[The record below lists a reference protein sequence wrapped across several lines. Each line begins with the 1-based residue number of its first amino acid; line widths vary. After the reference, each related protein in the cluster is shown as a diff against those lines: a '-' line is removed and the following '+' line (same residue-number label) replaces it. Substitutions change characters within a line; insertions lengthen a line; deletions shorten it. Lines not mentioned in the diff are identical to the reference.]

1 MGRGASQAPP
11 GVPAGGASGSRGPS
25 QTGAQ
30 RGCSFSG
37 MNVLLDAGR
46 RVVGLCLIVFVAV
59 PVFLVLDPAGSA
71 TPLDVPMRRAGSEH
85 WAYTWGVTTGLWTL
99 LAVGAAALA
108 GSLAGGRLSGVL
120 ARIGR
125 GIERPPAWSVAAF
138 TGLLGAGLAAAV
150 SLAVFEGR
158 TLLNDASVQ
167 LVQARYFAAGELAGP
182 ALALPEFWT
191 IQFMVQTAAG
201 WVSQYP
207 PAHALWLA
215 AGIGLGGPWIA
226 MALAMGML
234 GVFSALSFERLLP
247 RRVAA
252 ARLGALLAVTSPMLL
267 ALAGAY
273 MNHATVAAF
282 AALALWLSLRAE
294 TGRAVWALAAGGA
307 MGFMVTTRPVSGLL
321 IGAAVTAGVWLTAPQ
336 REPGLHRPWLLRRF
350 AWWALGGLPFAVGFG
365 WFNARF
371 FGSPLTLG
379 YTAAAGPSHGLGFH
393 VDPWGR
399 VYGFTQALGYT
410 STELI
415 SLGRELLGTVLPVG
429 VLVGLFLLLARRLD
443 RGERILAAWALLP
456 ILASAL
462 YWHHDLVFGP
472 RMLGEAVPAWC
483 ALVVLSTIGLARV
496 ARRGWL
502 SDAVAVLVLIAIGY
516 GLAAG
521 GRERIVRL
529 GSRAAPVP
537 EVAEPGPSL
546 VFVHES
552 WQDRIGAR
560 LAARPMRLDSVRAL
574 LNRYSPCRLEGAL
587 VGAQRPEEVEDRCR
601 REAASDR
608 LRWLGL
614 TDYLWRGDL
623 PGLGSS
629 GVLWARD
636 LGPEAN
642 ARLIEAYP
650 ARTPLFVLP
659 DGQGDG
665 QIVPY
670 ETGVNALWGPA
681 PP

>member
-1 MGRGASQAPP
+1 
-11 GVPAGGASGSRGPS
+11 
-25 QTGAQ
+25 
-30 RGCSFSG
+30 
-37 MNVLLDAGR
+37 MNVFLDAGR
-46 RVVGLCLIVFVAV
+46 RILGLCLVVLVAV
-59 PVFLVLDPAGSA
+59 PVFLILDPDGST
-71 TPLDVPMRRAGSEH
+71 TPLDVPMRRAGLDY
-85 WAYTWGVTTGLWTL
+85 WAHTWGASTAVWTL
-99 LAVGAAALA
+99 LALGAAILA
-108 GSLAGGRLSGVL
+108 GVFGKGSVSRVLS
-120 ARIGR
+120 RIGR
-125 GIERPPAWSVAAF
+125 VIARPPTWSAAAF
-138 TGLLGAGLAAAV
+138 TGLLGAALTAAV
-150 SLAVFEGR
+150 VLLVFDGR
-158 TLLNDASVQ
+158 AIFNDANVQ
-167 LVQARYFAAGELAGP
+167 LVQARYFAGGKLSGPPLAM
-182 ALALPEFWT
+182 PEFWT

-215 AGIGLGGPWIA
+215 GGIRLGGPWIA
-226 MALAMGML
+226 VAATMGVL
-234 GVFSALSFERLLP
+234 GVFSVLSFERLLP
-247 RRVAA
+247 GRIAA

-267 ALAGAY
+267 ALAGTY

-307 MGFMVTTRPVSGLL
+307 MGFMVTTRPISGLL
-321 IGAAVTAGVWLTAPQ
+321 IGAAVTAGVWLTAPRQ
-336 REPGLHRPWLLRRF
+336 EPGLHRPWLLRRF

-415 SLGRELLGTVLPVG
+415 SLGRELLGTVLPVAA
-429 VLVGLFLLLARRLD
+429 LIGLYLLLARRLE

-456 ILASAL
+456 VLASAL
-462 YWHHDLVFGP
+462 YWHHDLIVGP

-483 ALVVLSTIGLARV
+483 ALLVLATIGLAR
-496 ARRGWL
+496 ATRRDWL

-521 GRERIVRL
+521 GRGRVVRL
-529 GSRAAPVP
+529 TGRVVPVP
-537 EVAEPGPSL
+537 EVTEPGPSL

-574 LNRYSPCRLEGAL
+574 INQFDPCRLEGAL
-587 VGAQRPEEVEDRCR
+587 VGAQRPEEVVDRCQ
-601 REAASDR
+601 REIGSDR
-608 LRWLGL
+608 LGRLGL

-623 PGLGSS
+623 PGLGGS

-650 ARTPLFVLP
+650 DRTPLLAMP
-659 DGQGDG
+659 DGERTGDG
-665 QIVPY
+665 LVVPY
-670 ETGVNALWGPA
+670 QMGVNALWGPA

>member
-1 MGRGASQAPP
+1 
-11 GVPAGGASGSRGPS
+11 
-25 QTGAQ
+25 
-30 RGCSFSG
+30 
-37 MNVLLDAGR
+37 MNVFLDAGR
-46 RVVGLCLIVFVAV
+46 RILGLCLVVLVAF
-59 PVFLVLDPAGSA
+59 PVFLILDPDGST
-71 TPLDVPMRRAGSEH
+71 TPLDVPMRRAGWEYWSH
-85 WAYTWGVTTGLWTL
+85 TWGASTAVWTL
-99 LAVGAAALA
+99 LVLGAAILA
-108 GSLAGGRLSGVL
+108 GVIAKGRASRVLS
-120 ARIGR
+120 RIGR
-125 GIERPPAWSVAAF
+125 AITRPPTWSVAAL
-138 TGLLGAGLAAAV
+138 TGLLGAALTAAV
-150 SLAVFEGR
+150 ALLVFEGR
-158 TLLNDASVQ
+158 AIFNDANVQ
-167 LVQARYFAAGELAGP
+167 LVQARYFAGGKLSGPPLAM
-182 ALALPEFWT
+182 PEFWT

-215 AGIGLGGPWIA
+215 GGIKLGGPWIA
-226 MALAMGML
+226 VAATMGVL
-234 GVFSALSFERLLP
+234 GVFSVLSFERLLP
-247 RRVAA
+247 GRIAA
-252 ARLGALLAVTSPMLL
+252 ARLGALLAVASPMLL
-267 ALAGAY
+267 ALAGTY

-307 MGFMVTTRPVSGLL
+307 MGFMVATRPISGLL
-321 IGAAVTAGVWLTAPQ
+321 IGAAVTAGVWLTAPRQ
-336 REPGLHRPWLLRRF
+336 EPGLHRPWLLRRF

-415 SLGRELLGTVLPVG
+415 SLGRELLGTVLPVAA
-429 VLVGLFLLLARRLD
+429 LIGLYLLLARRLE
-443 RGERILAAWALLP
+443 RGERILTAWALLP
-456 ILASAL
+456 VLASAL
-462 YWHHDLVFGP
+462 YWHHDLIVGP
-472 RMLGEAVPAWC
+472 RMLGEAVPAWS
-483 ALVVLSTIGLARV
+483 ALLVLATIGLARA
-496 ARRGWL
+496 ARRDWL

-521 GRERIVRL
+521 GWARVVRL
-529 GSRAAPVP
+529 TGRVVPVP
-537 EVAEPGPSL
+537 EVTEPGPSL

-574 LNRYSPCRLEGAL
+574 LTQYSPCRLEGAL
-587 VGAQRPEEVEDRCR
+587 VGAQRPEEVQDRCL
-601 REAASDR
+601 REATSDR
-608 LRWLGL
+608 FDWHGL
-614 TDYLWRGDL
+614 TDYVWRGDL
-623 PGLGSS
+623 PGLGDG

-642 ARLIEAYP
+642 ARLIETYAE
-650 ARTPLFVLP
+650 RTPLFLLP
-659 DGQGDG
+659 DGEGGG
-665 QIVPY
+665 QVLPY

>member
-1 MGRGASQAPP
+1 
-11 GVPAGGASGSRGPS
+11 
-25 QTGAQ
+25 
-30 RGCSFSG
+30 

-46 RVVGLCLIVFVAV
+46 RVAGLALIALVAF
-59 PVFLVLDPAGSA
+59 PAFMVLDPAAPRGS
-71 TPLDVPMRRAGSEH
+71 LDDLMRRSGLEH
-85 WAYTWGVTTGLWTL
+85 WSYTWGVTTGLWTL
-99 LAVGAAALA
+99 LAVGAAVLVGTLA
-108 GSLAGGRLSGVL
+108 AGRLSNAL
-120 ARIGR
+120 ARVGR
-125 GIERPPAWSVAAF
+125 AIERPPTWSVAALM
-138 TGLLGAGLAAAV
+138 GLLGAGLTAAV
-150 SLAVFEGR
+150 ALAVFEGR

-167 LVQARYFAAGELAGP
+167 LVQARYFAAGLLAGP
-182 ALALPEFWT
+182 PLATPEFWT
-191 IQFMVQTAAG
+191 IQFMVLTAAG

-226 MALAMGML
+226 MAGAMGML
-234 GVFSALSFERLLP
+234 GVFSALAFERLLP
-247 RRVAA
+247 RRIAA
-252 ARLGALLAVTSPMLL
+252 VRAGVLLAVTSPMLL

-294 TGRAVWALAAGGA
+294 AGRAVWALAAGGA
-307 MGFMVTTRPVSGLL
+307 MGVMVTTRPVAGLL
-321 IGAAVTAGVWLTAPQ
+321 IGAAVTAGVWLTAPR

-350 AWWALGGLPFAVGFG
+350 AWWALGGLPFAAGFG

-399 VYGFTQALGYT
+399 MYGFTEALGYT
-410 STELI
+410 STELM
-415 SLGRELLGTVLPVG
+415 SLGRELLGTALPVAAI
-429 VLVGLFLLLARRLD
+429 VGLFLLLARRVG

-483 ALVVLSTIGLARV
+483 ALLVLAATGLAR
-496 ARRGWL
+496 AGRRAWL
-502 SDAVAVLVLIAIGY
+502 SDAIAVLVLAALGY
-516 GLAAG
+516 GLATG
-521 GRERIVRL
+521 GRERVVRL
-529 GSRAAPVP
+529 AGRAAAVP
-537 EVAEPGPSL
+537 EVAESGPTL
-546 VFVHES
+546 VFVHEL
-552 WQDRIGAR
+552 WGDRVAAR
-560 LAARPMRLDSVRAL
+560 LAARGMRLDSVRAMVG
-574 LNRYSPCRLEGAL
+574 RYHPCQLEAAFAGAE
-587 VGAQRPEEVEDRCR
+587 GPEEVSDRCR

-608 LRWLGL
+608 LGWLGL

-623 PGLGSS
+623 PGAGDS

-642 ARLIEAYP
+642 ARLIEAHP
-650 ARTPLFVLP
+650 DRTPLFVLP
-659 DGQGDG
+659 DGEGHG
-665 QIVPY
+665 QVVPY
-670 ETGVNALWGPA
+670 DTGSNALWGDA

>member
-1 MGRGASQAPP
+1 
-11 GVPAGGASGSRGPS
+11 
-25 QTGAQ
+25 
-30 RGCSFSG
+30 

-46 RVVGLCLIVFVAV
+46 RVVGLALVVLVVV
-59 PVFLVLDPAGSA
+59 PVFVVLDPAAPRGA
-71 TPLDVPMRRAGSEH
+71 LDDLMRRSGFEH
-85 WAYTWGVTTGLWTL
+85 WTYAWGVSTGVWTL
-99 LAVGAAALA
+99 LAVGVAALVA
-108 GSLAGGRLSGVL
+108 AFGRGWLSMTL

-125 GIERPPAWSVAAF
+125 AIERPPAWAVAASM
-138 TGLLGAGLAAAV
+138 GLLGAGLATAV
-150 SLAVFEGR
+150 ALVAFDGR
-158 TLLNDASVQ
+158 TLVTDASVN
-167 LVQARYFAAGELAGP
+167 LLQARYFAAGALAGP
-182 ALALPEFWT
+182 PLAMPEFWSM
-191 IQFMVQTAAG
+191 QFMVQTPAG

-215 AGIGLGGPWIA
+215 AGFKLGGPWIA
-226 MALAMGML
+226 VAATMGML
-234 GVFSALSFERLLP
+234 GVFSVLSFERLLP
-247 RRVAA
+247 DRIAV

-294 TGRAVWALAAGGA
+294 TGRAAWALAAGGA
-307 MGFMVTTRPVSGLL
+307 MGFMVTTRPISGLL
-321 IGAAVTAGVWLTAPQ
+321 IGAAVTAGVWLTAPRQ
-336 REPGLHRPWLLRRF
+336 EPGLHRPWLLRRF

-399 VYGFTQALGYT
+399 MYGFTQALGYT
-410 STELI
+410 STELL
-415 SLGRELLGTVLPVG
+415 SVGRGLFGTVLPVAA
-429 VLVGLFLLLARRLD
+429 LIGLYLLIARRLR

-456 ILASAL
+456 ILASAF

-483 ALVVLSTIGLARV
+483 VLLVLAAIGLAR
-496 ARRGWL
+496 AGRRPWL
-502 SDAVAVLVLIAIGY
+502 SDGIAVLVLVPLAY
-516 GLAAG
+516 GLTVG
-521 GRERIVRL
+521 GAERVVRL
-529 GSRAAPVP
+529 GGRAVLVP
-537 EVAEPGPSL
+537 EITEPGPSL

-574 LNRYSPCRLEGAL
+574 LTQYDPCRLEGAL
-587 VGAQRPEEVEDRCR
+587 VGAQRPEEVIDRCG
-601 REAASDR
+601 RERAADR
-608 LRWLGL
+608 LGAMGL
-614 TDYLWRGDL
+614 TSYVWRGDL
-623 PGLGSS
+623 PGLGGS
-629 GVLWARD
+629 GVLWTRD

-642 ARLIEAYP
+642 ARLIEAEP
-650 ARTPLFVLP
+650 GRTPFLVLP
-659 DGQGDG
+659 DSASAGLV
-665 QIVPY
+665 VPY
-670 ETGVNALWGPA
+670 QMGVDALWGPT

>member
-1 MGRGASQAPP
+1 
-11 GVPAGGASGSRGPS
+11 
-25 QTGAQ
+25 
-30 RGCSFSG
+30 
-37 MNVLLDAGR
+37 MNVFLDAGR
-46 RVVGLCLIVFVAV
+46 RILGLCLVVLVAF
-59 PVFLVLDPAGSA
+59 PVFLILDPDGST
-71 TPLDVPMRRAGSEH
+71 TPLDVPMRRAGWEYWSH
-85 WAYTWGVTTGLWTL
+85 TWGASTAVWTL
-99 LAVGAAALA
+99 LVLGAAILA
-108 GSLAGGRLSGVL
+108 GVIAKGRVSRVLS
-120 ARIGR
+120 RIGR
-125 GIERPPAWSVAAF
+125 AIARPPTWSAAAF
-138 TGLLGAGLAAAV
+138 TGLLGAALTAAV
-150 SLAVFEGR
+150 VLLVFDGR
-158 TLLNDASVQ
+158 AIFNDANVQ
-167 LVQARYFAAGELAGP
+167 LVQARYFAGGKLSGPPLAM
-182 ALALPEFWT
+182 PEFWT

-215 AGIGLGGPWIA
+215 AGIKLGGPWIA
-226 MALAMGML
+226 VAATMGVL
-234 GVFSALSFERLLP
+234 GVFSVLSFERLLP
-247 RRVAA
+247 GRIAA

-267 ALAGAY
+267 ALAGTY

-294 TGRAVWALAAGGA
+294 TGRAEWALAAGGA
-307 MGFMVTTRPVSGLL
+307 MGFMVATRPISGLL
-321 IGAAVTAGVWLTAPQ
+321 IGAAVTAGVWLTAPRQ
-336 REPGLHRPWLLRRF
+336 EPGLHRPWLLRRF

-415 SLGRELLGTVLPVG
+415 SLGRELLGTVLPVAA
-429 VLVGLFLLLARRLD
+429 LIGLYLLLARRLE
-443 RGERILAAWALLP
+443 RGERILTAWALLP
-456 ILASAL
+456 VLASAL
-462 YWHHDLVFGP
+462 YWHHDLIVGP
-472 RMLGEAVPAWC
+472 RMLGEAVPAWS
-483 ALVVLSTIGLARV
+483 ALLVLATIGLARA
-496 ARRGWL
+496 ARRDWP
-502 SDAVAVLVLIAIGY
+502 SDAVAVLVLLAIRY

-521 GRERIVRL
+521 GRGRVVRL
-529 GSRAAPVP
+529 TGPVVPRP
-537 EVAEPGPSL
+537 EVTEPGPSL

-574 LNRYSPCRLEGAL
+574 INQFDPCRLEGAL
-587 VGAQRPEEVEDRCR
+587 VGAQRREEVEGRCL
-601 REAASDR
+601 REAGSDR
-608 LRWLGL
+608 LGRLGL

-623 PGLGSS
+623 PGLGNA

-650 ARTPLFVLP
+650 DRTPLLAMP
-659 DGQGDG
+659 DGERRGDG
-665 QIVPY
+665 LVVPY
-670 ETGVNALWGPA
+670 QMGVNALWGPA

>member
-1 MGRGASQAPP
+1 M
-11 GVPAGGASGSRGPS
+11 
-25 QTGAQ
+25 
-30 RGCSFSG
+30 
-37 MNVLLDAGR
+37 
-46 RVVGLCLIVFVAV
+46 
-59 PVFLVLDPAGSA
+59 
-71 TPLDVPMRRAGSEH
+71 
-85 WAYTWGVTTGLWTL
+85 
-99 LAVGAAALA
+99 
-108 GSLAGGRLSGVL
+108 
-120 ARIGR
+120 
-125 GIERPPAWSVAAF
+125 
-138 TGLLGAGLAAAV
+138 
-150 SLAVFEGR
+150 
-158 TLLNDASVQ
+158 
-167 LVQARYFAAGELAGP
+167 
-182 ALALPEFWT
+182 
-191 IQFMVQTAAG
+191 QFMVPTAAG

-207 PAHALWLA
+207 PGHALWLA
-215 AGIGLGGPWIA
+215 AGLFTLGEAWIA
-226 MALAMGML
+226 MPAAIGML
-234 GVFSALSFERLLP
+234 GVFSVLSFERLLP
-247 RRVAA
+247 GRIAA
-252 ARLGALLAVTSPMLL
+252 ARLGALLAVTSPLLL
-267 ALAGAY
+267 ALAGGY

-282 AALALWLSLRAE
+282 AALALWLALRAE

-321 IGAAVTAGVWLTAPQ
+321 IGAAVTAGVWLTAPR

-350 AWWALGGLPFAVGFG
+350 AWWVLGGLPFAVGFA
-365 WFNARF
+365 WFNAHF

-456 ILASAL
+456 VLASAM
-462 YWHHDLVFGP
+462 YWHHDLVMGP

-483 ALVVLSTIGLARV
+483 ALLVLATIGLVRV

-502 SDAVAVLVLIAIGY
+502 SDAVVVLVLISIGY
-516 GLAAG
+516 GLAVG

-529 GSRAAPVP
+529 GGRVVP
-537 EVAEPGPSL
+537 ALAVTEPGPSL
-546 VFVHES
+546 VFVHET

-574 LNRYSPCRLEGAL
+574 LNQYSPCRLEGAL
-587 VGAQRPEEVEDRCR
+587 IDAQRPEDVEDRCR
-601 REAASDR
+601 RENGSDR
-608 LRWLGL
+608 LGWIGL
-614 TDYLWRGDL
+614 TDNLWRGDL
-623 PGLGSS
+623 PGLGGS
-629 GVLWARD
+629 GVLWTRD

-650 ARTPLFVLP
+650 DRTPLLALP
-659 DGQGDG
+659 DGEGG
-665 QIVPY
+665 GGGLVVPY
-670 ETGVNALWGPA
+670 EMGVAALWGPA

>member
-1 MGRGASQAPP
+1 
-11 GVPAGGASGSRGPS
+11 
-25 QTGAQ
+25 
-30 RGCSFSG
+30 
-37 MNVLLDAGR
+37 MNVFLDAGR
-46 RVVGLCLIVFVAV
+46 RILGLCLVVLVAV
-59 PVFLVLDPAGSA
+59 PVFLILDPDGST
-71 TPLDVPMRRAGSEH
+71 TPLDVPMRRAGLEYWSH
-85 WAYTWGVTTGLWTL
+85 TWGASTAVWTL
-99 LAVGAAALA
+99 LVVGGAILA
-108 GSLAGGRLSGVL
+108 GWFGKGSVSRTLS
-120 ARIGR
+120 RIGQA
-125 GIERPPAWSVAAF
+125 ITRPPTWSVAAF
-138 TGLLGAGLAAAV
+138 MGLLGAALTAAV
-150 SLAVFEGR
+150 AIVVFDGR
-158 TLLNDASVQ
+158 PLFNDASVQ
-167 LVQARYFAAGELAGP
+167 LVQARYFAGGKLSGPPLAT
-182 ALALPEFWT
+182 PEFWT

-215 AGIGLGGPWIA
+215 GGMKLGGPGIA
-226 MALAMGML
+226 VAAAMGML
-234 GVFSALSFERLLP
+234 GVFSVLSFERLLP
-247 RRVAA
+247 GRIAV

-267 ALAGAY
+267 ALAGTY

-282 AALALWLSLRAE
+282 ATLALWLSLRAE

-307 MGFMVTTRPVSGLL
+307 MGFMVTTRPISGLL
-321 IGAAVTAGVWLTAPQ
+321 IGAAVTAGVWLTTPRQ
-336 REPGLHRPWLLRRF
+336 EPGLHRPWLLRRF
-350 AWWALGGLPFAVGFG
+350 AWWALGGLPFAVGFA

-399 VYGFTQALGYT
+399 MYGFTQALGYT

-415 SLGRELLGTVLPVG
+415 SLGRELLGTVLPVA
-429 VLVGLFLLLARRLD
+429 VLIGLYLLLARRLE

-456 ILASAL
+456 VLASAL
-462 YWHHDLVFGP
+462 YWHHDLIVGP

-483 ALVVLSTIGLARV
+483 ALLVLATVGLARTI
-496 ARRGWL
+496 RRGWL

-521 GRERIVRL
+521 GQGRVVRL
-529 GSRAAPVP
+529 TGRLAPVP
-537 EVAEPGPSL
+537 EVTEPGPSL

-574 LNRYSPCRLEGAL
+574 INQFDPCRLEGAL

-601 REAASDR
+601 RELASDR

-614 TDYLWRGDL
+614 TDYLWLGDL
-623 PGLGSS
+623 PGLGDS

-642 ARLIEAYP
+642 ARLIDAYP
-650 ARTPLFVLP
+650 DRTSFFVLP
-659 DGQGDG
+659 DGAGGG
-665 QIVPY
+665 QVVPY
-670 ETGVNALWGPA
+670 ETGVYALWGPS

>member
-1 MGRGASQAPP
+1 
-11 GVPAGGASGSRGPS
+11 
-25 QTGAQ
+25 
-30 RGCSFSG
+30 
-37 MNVLLDAGR
+37 MNVLLDAAR
-46 RVVGLCLIVFVAV
+46 RVVGLALVVLVVV
-59 PVFLVLDPAGSA
+59 PVFVVLDPAAPRGA
-71 TPLDVPMRRAGSEH
+71 LDDLMRRSGFEH
-85 WAYTWGVTTGLWTL
+85 WTYTWGVATGVWTL
-99 LAVGAAALA
+99 LVVGVAVLA
-108 GSLAGGRLSGVL
+108 GMFGGGRLSGIL
-120 ARIGR
+120 TRIGR
-125 GIERPPAWSVAAF
+125 AIERPPAWSVAAF
-138 TGLLGAGLAAAV
+138 MGLLGAGLAAAV
-150 SLAVFEGR
+150 TLVVFEGR
-158 TLLNDASVQ
+158 TPFNDASVQ
-167 LVQARYFAAGELAGP
+167 LVQARYFAAGKLSGP
-182 ALALPEFWT
+182 PLALPEFWT
-191 IQFMVQTAAG
+191 IQFMVPTAAG

-215 AGIGLGGPWIA
+215 AGFKLGGPWIA
-226 MALAMGML
+226 VAATMGML
-234 GVFSALSFERLLP
+234 GVFSVLSFERLLP
-247 RRVAA
+247 DRIAA

-307 MGFMVTTRPVSGLL
+307 MGVMVTTRPISGLL
-321 IGAAVTAGVWLTAPQ
+321 IGAAVTAGVWLTAPR

-399 VYGFTQALGYT
+399 MYGFTQALGYT

-415 SLGRELLGTVLPVG
+415 SLGRELLGTVLPVAA
-429 VLVGLFLLLARRLD
+429 LIGLYLLLARRLG

-456 ILASAL
+456 VIASAL
-462 YWHHDLVFGP
+462 YWHHDLVAGP

-483 ALVVLSTIGLARV
+483 ALLVLATIGLVRAP
-496 ARRGWL
+496 RRRWL

-521 GRERIVRL
+521 GRGRVVRL
-529 GSRAAPVP
+529 TGRLVPVP
-537 EVAEPGPSL
+537 EVTEPGPSL

-574 LNRYSPCRLEGAL
+574 LTQYDPCRLEGAL
-587 VGAQRPEEVEDRCR
+587 VGAQRPEEVEDRCL
-601 REAASDR
+601 REQASDR
-608 LRWLGL
+608 LGRLGL
-614 TDYLWRGDL
+614 TDYLWHGDL
-623 PGLGSS
+623 PGLGGS

-642 ARLIEAYP
+642 THLIESYP
-650 ARTPLFVLP
+650 DRTPLLAIP
-659 DGQGDG
+659 DPERRGDG
-665 QIVPY
+665 LVVPY
-670 ETGVNALWGPA
+670 QMGVDALWGPT

>member
-1 MGRGASQAPP
+1 
-11 GVPAGGASGSRGPS
+11 
-25 QTGAQ
+25 
-30 RGCSFSG
+30 
-37 MNVLLDAGR
+37 MNVFLDAGR
-46 RVVGLCLIVFVAV
+46 RILGLCLVVLVAF
-59 PVFLVLDPAGSA
+59 PVFLILDPDGST
-71 TPLDVPMRRAGSEH
+71 TPLDVPMRRAGWEYWSH
-85 WAYTWGVTTGLWTL
+85 TWGASTAVWTL
-99 LAVGAAALA
+99 LVLGAAILA
-108 GSLAGGRLSGVL
+108 GVIAKGRVSRVLS
-120 ARIGR
+120 RIGR
-125 GIERPPAWSVAAF
+125 AIARPPTWSVAAF
-138 TGLLGAGLAAAV
+138 MGLLGAALTAAV
-150 SLAVFEGR
+150 VLLVFDGR
-158 TLLNDASVQ
+158 AIFNDANVQ
-167 LVQARYFAAGELAGP
+167 LVQARYFAGGKLSGPPLAM
-182 ALALPEFWT
+182 PEFWT

-215 AGIGLGGPWIA
+215 AGIKLGGPWIA
-226 MALAMGML
+226 VAATMGVL
-234 GVFSALSFERLLP
+234 GVFSVLSFERLLP
-247 RRVAA
+247 DRIAA

-267 ALAGAY
+267 ALAGTY

-307 MGFMVTTRPVSGLL
+307 MGVMVATRPISGLL
-321 IGAAVTAGVWLTAPQ
+321 IGAAVTAGVWLTAPRQ
-336 REPGLHRPWLLRRF
+336 EPGLHRPWLLRRF

-415 SLGRELLGTVLPVG
+415 SLGRELLGTVLPVAALIG
-429 VLVGLFLLLARRLD
+429 LYLLVARRLE
-443 RGERILAAWALLP
+443 RGERILTAWALLP
-456 ILASAL
+456 VLASAL
-462 YWHHDLVFGP
+462 YWHHDLIVGP
-472 RMLGEAVPAWC
+472 RMLGEAVPAWS
-483 ALVVLSTIGLARV
+483 ALLVLATIGLARA
-496 ARRGWL
+496 ARRDWL

-516 GLAAG
+516 GLAVG
-521 GRERIVRL
+521 GWGRVVRL
-529 GSRAAPVP
+529 TGRVVPVP
-537 EVAEPGPSL
+537 EVTEPGPSL

-574 LNRYSPCRLEGAL
+574 INQFDPCRLEGAL
-587 VGAQRPEEVEDRCR
+587 VGAQRPEEVVDRCQ
-601 REAASDR
+601 REIGSDR
-608 LRWLGL
+608 LGRLGL

-623 PGLGSS
+623 PGLGGA
-629 GVLWARD
+629 GVLWTRD

-650 ARTPLFVLP
+650 DRTPLLAMP
-659 DGQGDG
+659 DGEGRGDG
-665 QIVPY
+665 LVVPY
-670 ETGVNALWGPA
+670 RMGVDALWGPT

>member
-1 MGRGASQAPP
+1 
-11 GVPAGGASGSRGPS
+11 
-25 QTGAQ
+25 
-30 RGCSFSG
+30 

-46 RVVGLCLIVFVAV
+46 RILGLCLVVLVAF
-59 PVFLVLDPAGSA
+59 PVFLILDPDGST
-71 TPLDVPMRRAGSEH
+71 TPLDVPMRRAGLEYWLH
-85 WAYTWGVTTGLWTL
+85 TWGASTAAWTL
-99 LAVGAAALA
+99 LVLAAAILA
-108 GSLAGGRLSGVL
+108 GVIGKGSVSRVLSG
-120 ARIGR
+120 IGR
-125 GIERPPAWSVAAF
+125 TIARPPTWSAAAF
-138 TGLLGAGLAAAV
+138 MGLLGAALTAAV
-150 SLAVFEGR
+150 AVLVFDGR
-158 TLLNDASVQ
+158 PLFNDASVQ
-167 LVQARYFAAGELAGP
+167 LVQARYFAGGRLSGP
-182 ALALPEFWT
+182 PLALPEFWT

-215 AGIGLGGPWIA
+215 VGMKLGGPWIA
-226 MALAMGML
+226 AAAAMGML
-234 GVFSALSFERLLP
+234 GVFSVLAFERLLP
-247 RRVAA
+247 GRTAA
-252 ARLGALLAVTSPMLL
+252 SRLGALLAVTSPMLL
-267 ALAGAY
+267 ALAGTY

-307 MGFMVTTRPVSGLL
+307 MGFMVTTRPISGLL
-321 IGAAVTAGVWLTAPQ
+321 IGTAVTAGTWLTAPRQ
-336 REPGLHRPWLLRRF
+336 EPGPHRPWLLRRF

-429 VLVGLFLLLARRLD
+429 ALVGLFLLLARRLD

-456 ILASAL
+456 VVASAL
-462 YWHHDLVFGP
+462 YWHHDLIVGP

-483 ALVVLSTIGLARV
+483 ALLVLATIGLAR
-496 ARRGWL
+496 AAQRDWL

-521 GRERIVRL
+521 GQGRIVRL
-529 GSRAAPVP
+529 TGRLAPVP
-537 EVAEPGPSL
+537 EVTEPGPSL

-574 LNRYSPCRLEGAL
+574 INQFDPCRLEGAL
-587 VGAQRPEEVEDRCR
+587 VGAQRPEEVMDRCQ
-601 REAASDR
+601 RELASDR

-614 TDYLWRGDL
+614 TDYLWLGDL
-623 PGLGSS
+623 PGLGDS

-642 ARLIEAYP
+642 AHLIDAYP
-650 ARTPLFVLP
+650 DRTSLFALP
-659 DGQGDG
+659 DGAGGG
-665 QIVPY
+665 QVVPY

>member
-1 MGRGASQAPP
+1 
-11 GVPAGGASGSRGPS
+11 
-25 QTGAQ
+25 
-30 RGCSFSG
+30 
-37 MNVLLDAGR
+37 MNVFLDAGR
-46 RVVGLCLIVFVAV
+46 RILGLCLVVLVAF
-59 PVFLVLDPAGSA
+59 PVFLILDPGGST
-71 TPLDVPMRRAGSEH
+71 TPLDVPMRRAGLEYWSH
-85 WAYTWGVTTGLWTL
+85 TWGASTAVWTL
-99 LAVGAAALA
+99 LVLGAAILA
-108 GSLAGGRLSGVL
+108 GVIAKGRVSRVLS
-120 ARIGR
+120 RIGR
-125 GIERPPAWSVAAF
+125 AIARPPTWSVATF
-138 TGLLGAGLAAAV
+138 MGLLGAALTAAV
-150 SLAVFEGR
+150 AVVVFDGR
-158 TLLNDASVQ
+158 AIFNDANVQ
-167 LVQARYFAAGELAGP
+167 LVQARYFAGGKLSGP
-182 ALALPEFWT
+182 SLVMPEFWT

-215 AGIGLGGPWIA
+215 AGIKLGGAWIA
-226 MALAMGML
+226 VAATMGVL
-234 GVFSALSFERLLP
+234 GVFSVLSFERLLP
-247 RRVAA
+247 GRIAA

-267 ALAGAY
+267 ALAATY
-273 MNHATVAAF
+273 MNHATVAAL

-307 MGFMVTTRPVSGLL
+307 MGFMVATRPISGLL
-321 IGAAVTAGVWLTAPQ
+321 IGAAVTAGVWLTAP
-336 REPGLHRPWLLRRF
+336 RHEPGLHRPWLLRRF

-415 SLGRELLGTVLPVG
+415 SLGRELLGTVLPVAALIG
-429 VLVGLFLLLARRLD
+429 LYLLVARRLE

-456 ILASAL
+456 VLASAL
-462 YWHHDLVFGP
+462 YWHHDLIVGP
-472 RMLGEAVPAWC
+472 RMLGEAVPAWS
-483 ALVVLSTIGLARV
+483 ALLVLATIGLTRA
-496 ARRGWL
+496 ARRNWL

-521 GRERIVRL
+521 GRGRVVRL
-529 GSRAAPVP
+529 TGRVVPVP
-537 EVAEPGPSL
+537 QVTEPGPSL

-574 LNRYSPCRLEGAL
+574 INQFSPCRLEGAL
-587 VGAQRPEEVEDRCR
+587 VGAQRPEEVEDQCL
-601 REAASDR
+601 REAGSDR
-608 LRWLGL
+608 LGRLGL

-623 PGLGSS
+623 PGLGGS

-650 ARTPLFVLP
+650 DRTPLLAMP
-659 DGQGDG
+659 APERTGDG
-665 QIVPY
+665 LVVPY
-670 ETGVNALWGPA
+670 EMGVNALWGPA

>member
-1 MGRGASQAPP
+1 
-11 GVPAGGASGSRGPS
+11 
-25 QTGAQ
+25 
-30 RGCSFSG
+30 
-37 MNVLLDAGR
+37 MNVFLDAGR
-46 RVVGLCLIVFVAV
+46 RVVGLALVVLVAV
-59 PVFLVLDPAGSA
+59 PVFVVLDPSA
-71 TPLDVPMRRAGSEH
+71 PPGALDDLMRRSGFEH
-85 WAYTWGVTTGLWTL
+85 WTYSWGVATGVWTL
-99 LAVGAAALA
+99 LVVGVAVLA
-108 GSLAGGRLSGVL
+108 GAFGGGRLSGIL

-125 GIERPPAWSVAAF
+125 ATERPPAWSAAAF
-138 TGLLGAGLAAAV
+138 MGLLGTGLTVAV
-150 SLAVFEGR
+150 ALAVFQGR
-158 TLLNDASVQ
+158 PVLNDASVQ
-167 LVQARYFAAGELAGP
+167 LLQARYFAAGELAGP
-182 ALALPEFWT
+182 PLSMPEFWVM
-191 IQFMVQTAAG
+191 QFMVPTAAG

-207 PAHALWLA
+207 PGHALWLA
-215 AGIGLGGPWIA
+215 AGFKLGGAWIA
-226 MALAMGML
+226 MAAAMGVL
-234 GVFSALSFERLLP
+234 GVFSVLSFERLLP
-247 RRVAA
+247 GRIAA

-321 IGAAVTAGVWLTAPQ
+321 IGAAVTAGVWLTAPR

-350 AWWALGGLPFAVGFG
+350 AWWVLGGLPFAVGFG

-371 FGSPLTLG
+371 FGGPLTLG

-415 SLGRELLGTVLPVG
+415 SLGRELFGAVLPVAA
-429 VLVGLFLLLARRLD
+429 LIGLYLLFARRLR
-443 RGERILAAWALLP
+443 RGERLLVAWALLP

-483 ALVVLSTIGLARV
+483 ALLVLAAVGLAR
-496 ARRGWL
+496 AGRRPWL
-502 SDAVAVLVLIAIGY
+502 SDGIAVLVLVSLGY
-516 GLAAG
+516 GLAVG
-521 GRERIVRL
+521 GVERVVRL
-529 GSRAAPVP
+529 GGRAPLVP
-537 EVAEPGPSL
+537 EIAESGPLL

-574 LNRYSPCRLEGAL
+574 INQYSPCRLEGAL
-587 VGAQRPEEVEDRCR
+587 VGAQRPEEVVDRCR
-601 REAASDR
+601 REAAADR
-608 LRWLGL
+608 LGLMGL
-614 TDYLWRGDL
+614 TSYVWRGDL
-623 PGLGSS
+623 PGLGGS
-629 GVLWARD
+629 GVLWTRD

-642 ARLIEAYP
+642 ARLIEASP
-650 ARTPLFVLP
+650 DRTPLFVLP
-659 DGQGDG
+659 DSASAGLV
-665 QIVPY
+665 VPY
-670 ETGVNALWGPA
+670 EMGVTALWGPA